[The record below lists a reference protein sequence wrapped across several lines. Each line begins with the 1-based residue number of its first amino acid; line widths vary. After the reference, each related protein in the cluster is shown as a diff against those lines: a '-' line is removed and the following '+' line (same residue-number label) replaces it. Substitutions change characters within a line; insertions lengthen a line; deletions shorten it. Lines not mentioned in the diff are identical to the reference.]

1 MQGIPSSYL
10 FVQPIRDS
18 SSSRLVDD
26 TEDVEARNRPCIFGG
41 LTLRVIKVCR
51 NCHDSVCDHLEQT
64 VYLNIQPSCKCDT
77 FTLV

>member
-1 MQGIPSSYL
+1 MQGIPGSYL
-10 FVQPIRDS
+10 FVQTICDS

-41 LTLRVIKVCR
+41 LTLRVIKVRR
-51 NCHDSVCDHLEQT
+51 NGHDSVYDSLEQM
-64 VYLNIQPSCKCDT
+64 VYLNIQPSCKSDM